1 MPYTITLRKK
11 NIKIYFIL
19 FIVSFFIA
27 LILSTTS
34 NQISEQNKYCNDKLL
49 VEFNRNLIDKDSV
62 LEKHFTVNLL
72 DKLSSGDYELENSSV
87 SFQRTNSKNLEIF
100 FKNDT
105 NCRILKNINNNFIKI
120 KQDVVNDIYNYISQN
135 IDEVEGYLTYQD
147 LVIFNNKRIFFNT
160 VSNEILTINPNI
172 SGKEITLFVIYF
184 TLCFLIF
191 IFLFFIFQK
200 VNIKTK

>member
-172 SGKEITLFVIYF
+172 SGKEVTLFVIYF